1 MMSTETHRHT
11 YYGGP
16 TTTETPNSNHTGSN
30 HMSANGLNH
39 RNSSSHKGR
48 RRQVTF
54 GPYIIGPTLGEGEF
68 GKVKLGWSKSKS
80 DESKNVAIKLIRR
93 DTIPKSSEKEVKIYR
108 EINAL
113 KHLTHPNIVTLEEV
127 LQNSKYIGIVLH
139 YASGGEFYKY
149 IQKKRRLKE
158 PAACRLFA
166 QLISGVHYMHHKGL
180 AHRDLKLENLLLDE
194 HENLI
199 ITDFGFV
206 NEFSSKSDLMKT
218 SCGSPCYAAPELV
231 VTTTAYQARKA
242 DVWSC
247 GVILYAML
255 AGYLPWDDDPDNP
268 DGDDIAK
275 LYNYITKTP
284 LKFPEYVN
292 PVPRDILRR
301 TLISDPAKRITV
313 QLIEKHQWLHP
324 HSLFLSLKPEDWDTK
339 AKAEINNIF
348 RPPPSQPSQSRYSR
362 PHSNS
367 SVSSSEKRNSLIID
381 STLHLQP
388 VPPQESQSHAI
399 AKPSSPSSDLRS
411 SPIKRVN
418 HSRSNSAASIALQA
432 VVDSERE
439 FFQASQSNLQN
450 SGIQPTELF
459 PNARAQ
465 NYGSTRLI
473 THNNSTSLMNR
484 NSMIVEVSPNK
495 EVLPQSTSSAIPVM
509 NYPAPRDPYLSN
521 SPIRNPIPSPKFVAA
536 PFTSSTSQHG
546 NKFGSSQQS
555 RPRPTS
561 YHPIS
566 SSYMDMQPSN
576 PPNNSLNNNN
586 EFSYIPKTTNSNTN
600 PDSTRTSSPEVNS
613 NNIETSPSL
622 SGRNFQSGIIR
633 RGSFSAS
640 KPTPTVDLNNAEG
653 DLIKTDAEDH
663 KNLKQQRRKSRRYST
678 VILDNSIATVH
689 EETEDS
695 VALKDAKSGKP
706 TEPLESSP
714 EHAGKVVDNDFEK
727 VDVQVRAQSPLNKTD
742 VKLLQKLPVQP
753 QPQPSVV
760 RADPRPKKEKRF
772 SLLSFYSY
780 YNNSKTSVSS
790 DSSSGRKISTSSQ
803 KTNERIPSV
812 KSNSIQTRN
821 VSGSSRHQE
830 QPKPRVPSNAS
841 NRTNY
846 RNSMLPPKTTPL
858 ADTSVNR
865 MNRASVMVSSVKDGT
880 DSSKNTNRE
889 HKEQREPGTAK
900 RVFDFFKRRSMRI

>member
-1 MMSTETHRHT
+1 MSTEAHRHT

-16 TTTETPNSNHTGSN
+16 TTNTESSHHIHTNHAHNCSNGSSRR
-30 HMSANGLNH
+30 H
-39 RNSSSHKGR
+39 SSSHNGR

-68 GKVKLGWSKSKS
+68 GKVKLGWSKSNS

-93 DTIPKSSEKEVKIYR
+93 DTIPKNSEKEVKIYR

-113 KHLTHPNIVTLEEV
+113 KHLAHPNIVTLEEV

-206 NEFSSKSDLMKT
+206 NEFSSRNDLMKT

-231 VTTTAYQARKA
+231 VTTKAYEARKA

-275 LYNYITKTP
+275 LYNYITKTS
-284 LKFPEYVN
+284 LKFPEYIN
-292 PVPRDILRR
+292 PIPRDILRR
-301 TLISDPAKRITV
+301 ILVSDPSKRITV
-313 QLIEKHQWLHP
+313 ELILKHQWLQP
-324 HSLFLSLKPEDWDTK
+324 HALFLSLKPEDWDIK
-339 AKAEINNIF
+339 AKAEISNIF
-348 RPPPSQPSQSRYSR
+348 RPPPSQSSQSAYSR

-388 VPPQESQSHAI
+388 VPPHESQSHAI

-432 VVDSERE
+432 VVDAERE
-439 FFQASQSNLQN
+439 FFQSSQSILQI
-450 SGIQPTELF
+450 SGVQSIEQS
-459 PNARAQ
+459 PN
-465 NYGSTRLI
+465 TRVQTYTATRSLA
-473 THNNSTSLMNR
+473 HNNSSSLMNR
-484 NSMIVEVSPNK
+484 NSIIVEVSPNK
-495 EVLPQSTSSAIPVM
+495 EVISSSSSSAIPGM
-509 NYPAPRDPYLSN
+509 SYSASRESYIST
-521 SPIRNPIPSPKFVAA
+521 SPVRNAAQSPKFV
-536 PFTSSTSQHG
+536 PGSFTSNTSHHN

-566 SSYMDMQPSN
+566 SSYLEMQPSN
-576 PPNNSLNNNN
+576 SQNNFITTTN
-586 EFSYIPKTTNSNTN
+586 EFSYIPRTVNANN
-600 PDSTRTSSPEVNS
+600 YIDSTRAISPELNGRTVDG
-613 NNIETSPSL
+613 TSPPLNS
-622 SGRNFQSGIIR
+622 RNFQSGIIR

-640 KPTPTVDLNNAEG
+640 KPSPSVDLNNVEG

-663 KNLKQQRRKSRRYST
+663 KKLKQQRRKSQRYST
-678 VILDNSIATVH
+678 VILDNSIATVQ
-689 EETEDS
+689 EETEEPIT
-695 VALKDAKSGKP
+695 AYDANIKKPVENSNNLTKEFGKIVIN
-706 TEPLESSP
+706 EPRKEDAHIPISKPES
-714 EHAGKVVDNDFEK
+714 EH
-727 VDVQVRAQSPLNKTD
+727 
-742 VKLLQKLPVQP
+742 LQKPP
-753 QPQPSVV
+753 QQHQSQASIA
-760 RADPRPKKEKRF
+760 RADSHSKKEKRF

-790 DSSSGRKISTSSQ
+790 DSSGGRRVSANSQ
-803 KTNERIPSV
+803 KTNERISSV
-812 KSNSIQTRN
+812 KSNGIPSRN
-821 VSGSSRHQE
+821 VSGSINQFETS
-830 QPKPRVPSNAS
+830 KPRVSSNPS

-846 RNSMLPPKTTPL
+846 RHSMLPPKSSQVID
-858 ADTSVNR
+858 ASAKR
-865 MNRASVMVSSVKDGT
+865 MNRSSVMVSSAKDITSSDGT
-880 DSSKNTNRE
+880 ASKE
-889 HKEQREPGTAK
+889 HKEQREPSTAK
-900 RVFDFFKRRSMRI
+900 RVFDFFKRRSMRV